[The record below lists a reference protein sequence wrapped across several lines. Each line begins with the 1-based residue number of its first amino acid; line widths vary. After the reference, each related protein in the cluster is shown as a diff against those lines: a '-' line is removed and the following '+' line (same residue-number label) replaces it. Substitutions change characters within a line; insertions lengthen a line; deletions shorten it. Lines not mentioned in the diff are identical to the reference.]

1 MFVGATEDVVKTP
14 DAAFAQA
21 QMDLLKLAGL
31 DTVRVT
37 TFWAPG
43 QKTLG
48 PLEGNQLKN
57 VADAARFD
65 AIRLIV
71 TVMHPGS
78 RTTPLTPEAQQQ
90 FAAFSADV
98 AQKLPTVKD
107 FIITNEPNLNRFW
120 LPQYDPV
127 SGADVAAPAYVS
139 LLATTYDAIKAVR
152 PFTTI
157 YGGALAPRGVDKPN
171 TGRDTHSPT
180 TFILDMGA
188 AYRASGRQLPIMDA
202 LSIHPYADNSSQS
215 PEFPHPNST
224 AIGVADYDKLVG
236 LLAQAFD
243 GTGQRG
249 STLPILYDEF
259 GVEAT
264 VPPQKAPLYT
274 GTEPATTKP
283 VDEATQ
289 AAYYRKALELSFCQR
304 NVIGILLFHA
314 VDEPQL
320 AAWQSGLYYV
330 DGTPKASLGPVR
342 DAAGESRR
350 GIVAQCSDLQL
361 TPKVALKY
369 PKPASLKGRS
379 FRVTLTCSI
388 DCDYTARLQRL
399 PAGAT
404 ILTLRGTA
412 VGRTATTLKFSPRRA
427 LRPGS
432 YRFSVEGTATMN
444 AGAPFAALSPT
455 LRVRAG

>member
-14 DAAFAQA
+14 DPAFAQA
-21 QMDLLKLAGL
+21 QVDLLKLAGL

-37 TFWAPG
+37 TFWIPG

-48 PLEGNQLKN
+48 PLEATQLKN
-57 VADAARFD
+57 VAEATRLDG
-65 AIRLIV
+65 IRLIV
-71 TVMHPGS
+71 TVMHVGS
-78 RTTPLTPEAQQQ
+78 RTTPLTPEVQQQ
-90 FAAFSADV
+90 FASFAADV
-98 AQKLPTVKD
+98 AQKLPTAKD
-107 FIITNEPNLNRFW
+107 FIVSNEPNLNRFW

-127 SGADVAAPAYVS
+127 NGGDVAAPAYVS

-152 PFTTI
+152 PFTTV

-180 TFILDMGA
+180 SFILDMGA

-215 PEFPHPNST
+215 PEFAHPNST
-224 AIGVADYDKLVG
+224 AIGVADYDKLVA
-236 LLAQAFD
+236 LLGQAFD
-243 GTGQRG
+243 GTPQRG

-259 GVEAT
+259 GVEST
-264 VPPQKAPLYT
+264 VPPEKANLYT
-274 GTEPATTKP
+274 GAEPTTTKP

-289 AAYYRKALELSFCQR
+289 AAFYRKAFELSFCQR

-314 VDEPQL
+314 IDEAQL
-320 AAWQSGLYYV
+320 PAWQSGLYYV

-350 GIVAQCSDLQL
+350 GVVAQCPDLQL
-361 TPKVALKY
+361 TPKVVLKY
-369 PKPASLKGRS
+369 PKAASLKGRT
-379 FRVTLTCSI
+379 FRVTLTCSV
-388 DCDYTARLQRL
+388 DCDYTARLERL
-399 PAGAT
+399 PAAAPV
-404 ILTLRGTA
+404 LTLTGTA
-412 VGRTATTLKFSPRRA
+412 IGRTATTLKFAVRRP

-432 YRFSVEGTATMN
+432 YRFRVEGTATMN
-444 AGAPFAALSPT
+444 VGAPFAALSPT
-455 LRVRAG
+455 LRIRAA